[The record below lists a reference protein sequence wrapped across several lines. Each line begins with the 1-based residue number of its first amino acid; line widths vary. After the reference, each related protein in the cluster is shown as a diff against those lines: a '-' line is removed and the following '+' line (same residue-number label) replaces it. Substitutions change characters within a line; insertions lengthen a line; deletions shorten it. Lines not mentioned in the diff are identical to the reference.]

1 MKFHLKSL
9 SPVSQLS
16 CLVFISGFSALVL
29 EVIYVKLLRYW
40 AGNTAYAVAAVLCA
54 YMAGLSLGAFA
65 GGKWLLRSKSLLS
78 IYGGMEFFVGI
89 YSARLPWMMGGLK
102 LVYLGLTAFLG
113 PGTPLAPFRPFLT
126 ARSLLFRPTLFVGAR
141 FPLVV

>member
-78 IYGGMEFFVGI
+78 IYGGVGFFGGI
-89 YSARLPWMMGGLK
+89 YLAGFSWGIGGVK
-102 LVYLGLTAFLG
+102 LVYLGV
-113 PGTPLAPFRPFLT
+113 APFFWPAT
-126 ARSLLFRPTLFVGAR
+126 PPAP
-141 FPLVV
+141 

>member
-54 YMAGLSLGAFA
+54 YMAGVSLGAFA

-78 IYGGMEFFVGI
+78 IYGGVGFFGCFFSAGFAWVVGGLEVLVCGVSAFFRAGARPGVFRPVL
-89 YSARLPWMMGGLK
+89 SAR
-102 LVYLGLTAFLG
+102 
-113 PGTPLAPFRPFLT
+113 
-126 ARSLLFRPTLFVGAR
+126 
-141 FPLVV
+141 

>member
-78 IYGGMEFFVGI
+78 IYGGVGFFVGI
-89 YSARLPWMMGGLK
+89 YSAGFSGGNGG
-102 LVYLGLTAFLG
+102 VEVRVLGGVRFFRAAHPPGAFL
-113 PGTPLAPFRPFLT
+113 PLP
-126 ARSLLFRPTLFVGAR
+126 
-141 FPLVV
+141 

>member
-1 MKFHLKSL
+1 MKFHSKSL

-78 IYGGMEFFVGI
+78 IYGGVGIFVGVL
-89 YSARLPWMMGGLK
+89 SARFAGVVGGLEAR
-102 LVYLGLTAFLG
+102 YFG
-113 PGTPLAPFRPFLT
+113 LAPFFRAGTRPAPFWPLPSP
-126 ARSLLFRPTLFVGAR
+126 RSVLLLP
-141 FPLVV
+141 

>member
-29 EVIYVKLLRYW
+29 EIIYVKLLRYW

-78 IYGGMEFFVGI
+78 IYGGVGFLVRVL
-89 YSARLPWMMGGLK
+89 SAGFPWVVGGLE
-102 LVYLGLTAFLG
+102 LLGLG
-113 PGTPLAPFRPFLT
+113 R
-126 ARSLLFRPTLFVGAR
+126 VGFSGAD
-141 FPLVV
+141 PPP

>member
-29 EVIYVKLLRYW
+29 EIIYVKLLRYW

-78 IYGGMEFFVGI
+78 IYGGVEIFGGVFSAGFSWVVGGMKFVFFWRSPFFG
-89 YSARLPWMMGGLK
+89 S
-102 LVYLGLTAFLG
+102 
-113 PGTPLAPFRPFLT
+113 GTPPGPFCP
-126 ARSLLFRPTLFVGAR
+126 LLFPRFLF
-141 FPLVV
+141 FF

>member
-29 EVIYVKLLRYW
+29 EIIYVKLLRYW

-65 GGKWLLRSKSLLS
+65 GGKWLLRSKRLLR
-78 IYGGMEFFVGI
+78 IYGGAEWERGVWGKRGEVG
-89 YSARLPWMMGGLK
+89 GG
-102 LVYLGLTAFLG
+102 
-113 PGTPLAPFRPFLT
+113 RII
-126 ARSLLFRPTLFVGAR
+126 
-141 FPLVV
+141 

>member
-1 MKFHLKSL
+1 MKFHSKSL

-78 IYGGMEFFVGI
+78 IYGGGGIFGGVFVGGF
-89 YSARLPWMMGGLK
+89 AGGVGGWWLCC
-102 LVYLGLTAFLG
+102 LG
-113 PGTPLAPFRPFLT
+113 RC
-126 ARSLLFRPTLFVGAR
+126 
-141 FPLVV
+141 